1 MKKILIIEDDYA
13 FAKLIS
19 GFLTQLGYVT
29 EIAKSAKDANA
40 LSIASFDLILLDY
53 RLPDAIGLDVL
64 MEWRANGMQI
74 PVIIMTSFNDV
85 ATAVRAIKAGAK
97 DYITKPINHEEL
109 RWTIEE
115 VFQRK
120 ENVHTKEEREQAYV
134 IGISEAAI
142 AIQQQISLVGPTELS
157 VLILGESGTGKEN
170 VARTIH
176 SKSTRNKKP
185 FIAVDCGTLTS
196 ELAKSELFGH
206 KKGSFTGAVED
217 KVGKFE
223 LANGGTIFLDE
234 IGNLSYDVQVM
245 LLRALQERVIQP
257 VGGSKEVKVD
267 VRVIAATNENLLKAS
282 VDASFR
288 EDLYHRLNEF
298 SLKLPALR
306 DRKDD
311 IPLFVNFFIDES
323 NTLLNRSVQH
333 VEADAERILLSYS
346 WPGNIRELRNVIRR
360 AVLLSSDKQLRKV
373 SLPTEMF
380 STVQDER
387 QFQTDDLKLIQ
398 EQHEKEMIKK
408 VLLEVKYNKTKAAR
422 QLNIDRSTLYAKML
436 KYGIE

>member
-311 IPLFVNFFIDES
+311 IPLFVDFFIHES
-323 NTLLNRSVQH
+323 NRLLNRSVQF
-333 VEADAERILLSYS
+333 VESDVETILLSYS

-360 AVLLSSDKQLRKV
+360 AVLLSSDNQLRKV

-422 QLNIDRSTLYAKML
+422 QLNIDRSTLYAKMQ
-436 KYGIE
+436 KYGID